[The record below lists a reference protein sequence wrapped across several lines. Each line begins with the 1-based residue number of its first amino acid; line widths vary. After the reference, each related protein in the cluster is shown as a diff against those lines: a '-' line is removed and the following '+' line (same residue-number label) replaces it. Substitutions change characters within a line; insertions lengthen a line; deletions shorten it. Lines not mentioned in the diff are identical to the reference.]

1 MRRVRQ
7 VMDNEKLLMA
17 IVSVLARKQILCDS
31 FVVEERPPSM
41 IQGGD
46 DDGFWHRTFSLT
58 FTEILRDADF
68 KKANEQK
75 GRFQTVYEQI
85 RDEYNRLTAYDFE
98 MKETDEGVEVK
109 TDWLE

>member
-1 MRRVRQ
+1 
-7 VMDNEKLLMA
+7 MA
-17 IVSVLARKQILCDS
+17 IVKVLARKQILCDS
-31 FVVEERPPSM
+31 FAVEEFPPAL

-46 DDGFWHRTFSLT
+46 EDGFWHRTFSLT

-85 RDEYNRLTAYDFE
+85 RDEYNRLTAYDME
-98 MKETDEGVEVK
+98 VKNTEDGVEVK
-109 TDWLE
+109 TTWIE